1 MVRIRL
7 FCTAGMSTS
16 MLVSKMRKTARDKG
30 IDVEISCYPVT
41 SLQSQIDDADVVL
54 LGPQIIFQLDK
65 IKKVCDPLNIP
76 VLLIDMV
83 DYGMLNGEKVLN
95 EAINLLKKE
104 KN

>member
-54 LGPQIIFQLDK
+54 LGPLSNDAGSLAI
-65 IKKVCDPLNIP
+65 VPRHP
-76 VLLIDMV
+76 ARIDGPADVEMV
-83 DYGMLNGEKVLN
+83 FLFCVGW
-95 EAINLLKKE
+95 
-104 KN
+104 